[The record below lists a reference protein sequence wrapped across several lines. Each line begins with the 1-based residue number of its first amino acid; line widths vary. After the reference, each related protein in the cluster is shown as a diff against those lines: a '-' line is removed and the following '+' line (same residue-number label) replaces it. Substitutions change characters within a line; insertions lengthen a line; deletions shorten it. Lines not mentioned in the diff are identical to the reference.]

1 MEPGQSATVV
11 VALALIGATP
21 VMTRAGKTRKLPPPA
36 TEFMAPPANAAA
48 NSKAAW
54 TASGSVIG
62 SEGCPFLA
70 SGARASRHHP
80 CQLYHIAQQ
89 LCDAGTLIPAHRD
102 SCADT
107 AGVHEIS
114 RAAGGTMMSPHYS
127 IHIDLTPSRRAAG
140 GTMMFPHPTGRYAER
155 LLRPSPADVQPCC
168 RLCLPCQPLGED
180 LRRLVGD
187 LCAGRRRYLAHR
199 RRHLLGGRRQLRPA
213 LAAAAG
219 VLRDRAQAFRTV
231 LGRRRLRA
239 LAVHRSICLRQ
250 PHGYILCGCH
260 TRQEERRW
268 PRSFHDST

>member
-80 CQLYHIAQQ
+80 GQLYHIAQQ

-114 RAAGGTMMSPHYS
+114 RAAGGTMMSPHP
-127 IHIDLTPSRRAAG
+127 I
-140 GTMMFPHPTGRYAER
+140 GRYAER

-187 LCAGRRRYLAHR
+187 LRPGRRRYLAHR